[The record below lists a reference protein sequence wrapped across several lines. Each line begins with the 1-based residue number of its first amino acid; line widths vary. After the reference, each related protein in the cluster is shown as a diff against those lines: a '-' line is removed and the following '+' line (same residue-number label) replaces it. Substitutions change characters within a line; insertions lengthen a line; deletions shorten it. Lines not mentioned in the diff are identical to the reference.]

1 MVEFLAL
8 VSVLATVVIMPTT
21 EPGIRIKDIQENSI
35 TLTAFEKNFDRVEL
49 YARGFC
55 NKKGKQH
62 ILNSEESRNYYI
74 PPSLKIYKYDCL
86 SQSAEEAAMTSPS
99 SEEVSAVTAV
109 EEVSELSEEVSAETA
124 VEEVSEPEKV
134 ISSECPSNIYV
145 GQEQADGSWETVCKE

>member
-8 VSVLATVVIMPTT
+8 VSILATVVIMPTT

-35 TLTAFEKNFDRVEL
+35 TLTAFEKNFDKVEL

-74 PPSLKIYKYDCL
+74 PPSLKIYKYDCS
-86 SQSAEEAAMTSPS
+86 SQSAEEATMTSPS
-99 SEEVSAVTAV
+99 SEEVSASTAV
-109 EEVSELSEEVSAETA
+109 EEVSEPSEEVSASTA

>member
-99 SEEVSAVTAV
+99 SEEVSA
-109 EEVSELSEEVSAETA
+109 ETA

-134 ISSECPSNIYV
+134 ISPDCPSDTYV

>member
-1 MVEFLAL
+1 MIEFLAL

-21 EPGIRIKDIQENSI
+21 EPGIRIKDMQENSI

-55 NKKGKQH
+55 NKKGMQH
-62 ILNSEESRNYYI
+62 QLNSEESRNYYI

-86 SQSAEEAAMTSPS
+86 SQSAEEVAVTSPS
-99 SEEVSAVTAV
+99 SEEASAATTA
-109 EEVSELSEEVSAETA
+109 EEEL
-124 VEEVSEPEKV
+124 EPEKD
-134 ISSECPSNIYV
+134 ISSECPSNTYV

>member
-8 VSVLATVVIMPTT
+8 VSVLVTVVIMPTT

-74 PPSLKIYKYDCL
+74 PPSLKIYKYDCV

-109 EEVSELSEEVSAETA
+109 EEVSEPEE
-124 VEEVSEPEKV
+124 V
-134 ISSECPSNIYV
+134 ISSDCPSNTYV
-145 GQEQADGSWETVCKE
+145 GEQQADGSWETVCEK

>member
-109 EEVSELSEEVSAETA
+109 EEVSE
-124 VEEVSEPEKV
+124 PEKV

-145 GQEQADGSWETVCKE
+145 GQKQADGSWETVCKE